1 MRNEYIIDIVEKILF
16 WNDVLINRKELFKVL
31 FSSPVFPSLASVS
44 QTLSYYGLHNNAFV
58 TDLKHLLKL
67 KNVIVH
73 SIKKEEGHFYI
84 LTQID
89 SNTVTL
95 YDGDETKISL
105 EEFTVIW
112 DGVVLVVEEKE
123 NVNIKRSII
132 AFPFCCLV
140 FWGYLLL
147 YFFFTTTTEFTID
160 FMLDSIGFI
169 LSIVLFGQH
178 LMIFEKT
185 SFCQI
190 GKNVDCNYVADR
202 VVLTTK
208 NVVKYSKEVMSLIA
222 SRIRELRFVIL
233 QKKKKLTEKKWIRI
247 GNNGHEILR
256 DIVYNTTIVLIVGN
270 SNYEELSKINFK

>member
-1 MRNEYIIDIVEKILF
+1 
-16 WNDVLINRKELFKVL
+16 
-31 FSSPVFPSLASVS
+31 
-44 QTLSYYGLHNNAFV
+44 
-58 TDLKHLLKL
+58 
-67 KNVIVH
+67 
-73 SIKKEEGHFYI
+73 
-84 LTQID
+84 
-89 SNTVTL
+89 
-95 YDGDETKISL
+95 
-105 EEFTVIW
+105 
-112 DGVVLVVEEKE
+112 
-123 NVNIKRSII
+123 
-132 AFPFCCLV
+132 
-140 FWGYLLL
+140 
-147 YFFFTTTTEFTID
+147 
-160 FMLDSIGFI
+160 
-169 LSIVLFGQH
+169 
-178 LMIFEKT
+178 MIFEKT